1 MADFIQDGASIDY
14 TPGSDVAAGDVIV
27 QGDLVGVSKS
37 PIPTGH
43 VGALAVQGV
52 FDFPK
57 EAEGGVTFAVGAIAY
72 WDAANSFAVATD
84 GAGAN
89 KRLGKVLVAAA
100 DADALVRILLI
111 P

>member
-1 MADFIQDGASIDY
+1 
-14 TPGSDVAAGDVIV
+14 
-27 QGDLVGVSKS
+27 
-37 PIPTGH
+37 
-43 VGALAVQGV
+43 
-52 FDFPK
+52 
-57 EAEGGVTFAVGAIAY
+57 
-72 WDAANSFAVATD
+72 VATD